1 MKALSH
7 DHNYHHPGHEETD
20 SAPAN
25 DTWHDSA
32 QHTEPA
38 ERQRFRRTE
47 KIVDRWA
54 VIGGEPVT

>member
-1 MKALSH
+1 MTKCQQYFVTDPSRSV
-7 DHNYHHPGHEETD
+7 DFQRQETD
-20 SAPAN
+20 PAPAN

-47 KIVDRWA
+47 KIVDR
-54 VIGGEPVT
+54 